1 MGNKPDLNA
10 IFKPASSEKVFK
22 RMYKNPKGYEWAVEI
37 HFVSP
42 WQNDDGAIRIALNR
56 KLCMLSDYIERL
68 YNQEVNYNGME
79 YGCFVD
85 LPKRIKWFSDRYQLK
100 GDCLKNLRNII
111 KKLKTNGAVDKKFL
125 IQSKKVIKQVKN
137 LSTQIQKKIKR
148 KSVGI
153 FIDLDDLPQN
163 WRI

>member
-1 MGNKPDLNA
+1 MGNKPDFA
-10 IFKPASSEKVFK
+10 IFKPASSEEVFEK
-22 RMYKNPKGYEWAVEI
+22 RYKNPKGYKRAVET
-37 HFVSP
+37 HFLNP
-42 WQNDDGAIRIALNR
+42 WQNDDGAIRIALNSS
-56 KLCMLSDYIERL
+56 LSMLSDYIERL

-100 GDCLKNLRNII
+100 GSCLKNLQNII
-111 KKLKTNGAVDKKFL
+111 KKLKTNGAVDEKFL
-125 IQSKKVIKQVKN
+125 TQSKKVIEQVRN
-137 LSTQIQKKIKR
+137 LCRQIQKKIKC

>member
-1 MGNKPDLNA
+1 MGNKPDFNA
-10 IFKPASSEKVFK
+10 IFKPASSEEVFK
-22 RMYKNPKGYEWAVEI
+22 RWYKNPKGYERAVEI

-56 KLCMLSDYIERL
+56 SLSMLSDYIERL

-85 LPKRIKWFSDRYQLK
+85 LPKRIKWFSDRYQLE
-100 GDCLKNLRNII
+100 GRCLKNLQNII
-111 KKLKTNGAVDKKFL
+111 KKLKTNGAVDENFL
-125 IQSKKVIKQVKN
+125 TQSKKVIEQVRN
-137 LSTQIQKKIKR
+137 LCRQIQKKIKR

-153 FIDLDDLPQN
+153 FIDLDDLPKN